1 MVVSI
6 KNSIAKV
13 LSDTGLVK
21 TAQYVRDNPLDQKT
35 FSQTIDDYNL
45 QILGGSAKEDLLVD
59 DTEASYLIYDQLFDG
74 VDGNHFI
81 FQVGLNGNDS
91 SSSAIILSSFRKWL
105 CNEEEIGT
113 NTLSDFLL
121 STDTIDSY
129 FVRCLESKRVHLYA
143 FRGENLVMVYV
154 YTASK
159 ELPKPQDVF
168 KDADLLSSE
177 NSDQNEVNEA
187 MKRVATYKEQY
198 VKNKDYLDNRYKL
211 EASRVLFDDEARY
224 FVNYYNML
232 IYLIY

>member
-6 KNSIAKV
+6 KNSIAKA
-13 LSDTGLVK
+13 LSNTGLVK
-21 TAQYVRDNPLDQKT
+21 TAQYVQNNPLDQKT

-81 FQVGLNGNDS
+81 FQVDLNGNDS

-113 NTLSDFLL
+113 NTVSDFLL
-121 STDTIDSY
+121 NVDTVDSY

-177 NSDQNEVNEA
+177 DADQNKVNEA
-187 MKRVATYKEQY
+187 MKRVEVYRSQYQQNKE
-198 VKNKDYLDNRYKL
+198 YLDNMYKL
-211 EASRVLFDDEARY
+211 QAPRVLFDDDAKY
-224 FVNYYNML
+224 FCNFYNML

>member
-6 KNSIAKV
+6 KNSIAKA

-21 TAQYVRDNPLDQKT
+21 TAQYVQNNPLDQKT

-74 VDGNHFI
+74 IDGNHFI

-113 NTLSDFLL
+113 NTVSDFLL
-121 STDTIDSY
+121 NVDTIDSY
-129 FVRCLESKRVHLYA
+129 FVRYLESKRVHLYA
-143 FRGENLVMVYV
+143 FRGDNLVMVYV
-154 YTASK
+154 YTANVD
-159 ELPKPQDVF
+159 LPKPQDVF
-168 KDADLLSSE
+168 KDADLLSNE
-177 NSDQNEVNEA
+177 DADQNKVNEA
-187 MKRVATYKEQY
+187 MKRIAVYKSQY
-198 VKNKDYLDNRYKL
+198 QKNKDYLDNMYEL
-211 EASRVLFDDEARY
+211 QAPRVLFDEEARY

>member
-1 MVVSI
+1 MVMSI

-13 LSDTGLVK
+13 LSDAGLVK
-21 TAQYVRDNPLDQKT
+21 TAQYVQNNPLDQKT

-91 SSSAIILSSFRKWL
+91 TSSAIILSSFRKWL
-105 CNEEEIGT
+105 CNEEKIGT
-113 NTLSDFLL
+113 NALSNFLL
-121 STDTIDSY
+121 NTDTVDSY

-143 FRGENLVMVYV
+143 FRGENLVMVYIFS
-154 YTASK
+154 ASE

-168 KDADLLSSE
+168 KDADLLSNE
-177 NSDQNEVNEA
+177 DADQNEVNEA
-187 MKRVATYKEQY
+187 MKRIEVYRSQYQQNKE
-198 VKNKDYLDNRYKL
+198 YLDNMYKL
-211 EASRVLFDDEARY
+211 QAPRVLFDDDAKY

>member
-1 MVVSI
+1 MVTSI

-21 TAQYVRDNPLDQKT
+21 TAQYVQNNPLDQKT

-91 SSSAIILSSFRKWL
+91 SSSAVILSSFKKWL
-105 CNEEEIGT
+105 CNEEKIGT
-113 NTLSDFLL
+113 NTVSDFLL
-121 STDTIDSY
+121 NVDTIDSY
-129 FVRCLESKRVHLYA
+129 FVRYLESKRVHLYA
-143 FRGENLVMVYV
+143 FRGENLVMVYIYSANV
-154 YTASK
+154 
-159 ELPKPQDVF
+159 EFPKPQDVF

-177 NSDQNEVNEA
+177 DTDQNKVNEA
-187 MKRVATYKEQY
+187 MKRIEVYRSQYQQNKE
-198 VKNKDYLDNRYKL
+198 YLDNRYEL
-211 EASRVLFDDEARY
+211 ESPRILFDGEARY

>member
-1 MVVSI
+1 MVMSI

-21 TAQYVRDNPLDQKT
+21 TAQYVQNNPLDQKT

-45 QILGGSAKEDLLVD
+45 QVLGGSAKEDLLVD

-91 SSSAIILSSFRKWL
+91 SSSAVILSSFQKWL
-105 CNEEEIGT
+105 CNEEGIST

-121 STDTIDSY
+121 NTDTIDSY

-154 YTASK
+154 YSSSN
-159 ELPKPQDVF
+159 ELPKSQDVF
-168 KDADLLSSE
+168 KDADLLSAE
-177 NSDQNEVNEA
+177 DADQNEVNEA

-198 VKNKDYLDNRYKL
+198 VKNKEYLDNRYKL
-211 EASRVLFDDEARY
+211 EAPRVLFDDEARY

>member
-1 MVVSI
+1 MVTSI
-6 KNSIAKV
+6 KNNVAKV
-13 LSDTGLVK
+13 LSNAGLIK
-21 TAQYVRDNPLDQKT
+21 TAQYVQNNPLDQKT

-74 VDGNHFI
+74 TDGNHFI
-81 FQVGLNGNDS
+81 FQVGLNDNDS
-91 SSSAIILSSFRKWL
+91 SSSAIILSSFKKWL
-105 CNEEEIGT
+105 CNEEEIST
-113 NTLSDFLL
+113 TALSDFLL
-121 STDTIDSY
+121 NTDTIDSY

-154 YTASK
+154 YTASE

-177 NSDQNEVNEA
+177 DADQSEVNEA
-187 MKRVATYKEQY
+187 MKRVSVYKEQY
-198 VKNKDYLDNRYKL
+198 IKNKDYLDNRYKL
-211 EASRVLFDDEARY
+211 EAPKILFDDEARY

>member
-1 MVVSI
+1 MSI

-21 TAQYVRDNPLDQKT
+21 TAQYVQNNPLDQKT

-91 SSSAIILSSFRKWL
+91 SSSAVILSSFQKWL
-105 CNEEEIGT
+105 CNEEGISI
-113 NTLSDFLL
+113 NTLSDLL
-121 STDTIDSY
+121 LNTDTIDSY

-154 YTASK
+154 YSSSN

-168 KDADLLSSE
+168 KDADLLSAE
-177 NSDQNEVNEA
+177 DADQNKVNEV

-198 VKNKDYLDNRYKL
+198 VKNKEYLDNRYKL
-211 EASRVLFDDEARY
+211 EAPRVLFDDEARY

>member
-13 LSDTGLVK
+13 LSNTGLVK
-21 TAQYVRDNPLDQKT
+21 TAQYVQNNPLDQKT

-105 CNEEEIGT
+105 CNEEGIGT

-154 YTASK
+154 YTASV
-159 ELPKPQDVF
+159 ELPKPQDIF
-168 KDADLLSSE
+168 KDADILSSE
-177 NSDQNEVNEA
+177 DTDQNEVNEA
-187 MKRVATYKEQY
+187 MKRVEVYRSQY
-198 VKNKDYLDNRYKL
+198 QKNKDYLDNMYKL
-211 EASRVLFDDEARY
+211 QAPRVLFDEDAKY
-224 FVNYYNML
+224 FCNFYNML

>member
-121 STDTIDSY
+121 NTDTVDSF

-154 YTASK
+154 YSSSN

-168 KDADLLSSE
+168 KDADLLSAE
-177 NSDQNEVNEA
+177 DANQNEINEA

-198 VKNKDYLDNRYKL
+198 IKNKDYLDNRYKL
-211 EASRVLFDDEARY
+211 EAPRVLFDDEARY

>member
-21 TAQYVRDNPLDQKT
+21 TAQYVQNNPLDQKT

-81 FQVGLNGNDS
+81 FKVGLNGNDS

-113 NTLSDFLL
+113 NTVSDFLL
-121 STDTIDSY
+121 NVDTVDSY

-143 FRGENLVMVYV
+143 FRGENLVMVYI
-154 YTASK
+154 YTADI
-159 ELPKPQDVF
+159 ELIKPQDVF

-177 NSDQNEVNEA
+177 DADSAKVDEA
-187 MKRVATYKEQY
+187 MKRVAVYRSQY
-198 VKNKDYLDNRYKL
+198 QKNKDYFDNMYKL
-211 EASRVLFDDEARY
+211 QASRVLFDDDAKY
-224 FVNYYNML
+224 FCNFYNML
-232 IYLIY
+232 IYLVY

>member
-6 KNSIAKV
+6 KNSIAKA
-13 LSDTGLVK
+13 LSNTGLVK
-21 TAQYVRDNPLDQKT
+21 TAQYVQNNPLDQKT

-113 NTLSDFLL
+113 NTVSDFLL
-121 STDTIDSY
+121 NVDTVDSY

-177 NSDQNEVNEA
+177 DADQNKVNEA
-187 MKRVATYKEQY
+187 MKRVEVYRSQYQQNKE
-198 VKNKDYLDNRYKL
+198 YLDNMYKL
-211 EASRVLFDDEARY
+211 QAPRVLFDDDAKY
-224 FVNYYNML
+224 FCNYYNML

>member
-1 MVVSI
+1 MVTSI

-13 LSDTGLVK
+13 LSNAGLVK
-21 TAQYVRDNPLDQKT
+21 TAQYVQNNPLDQKT

-81 FQVGLNGNDS
+81 FKVGLNGNDS
-91 SSSAIILSSFRKWL
+91 SSSAVILSSFQKWL

-113 NTLSDFLL
+113 NTVSDFLL
-121 STDTIDSY
+121 NTDTIDSY

-143 FRGENLVMVYV
+143 FRGENLVMIYV
-154 YTASK
+154 YSSSN

-168 KDADLLSSE
+168 KDADLLSAE
-177 NSDQNEVNEA
+177 DADQNEVNEA

-198 VKNKDYLDNRYKL
+198 VKNKEYLDNRYKL
-211 EASRVLFDDEARY
+211 EAPRVLFDD
-224 FVNYYNML
+224 
-232 IYLIY
+232 

>member
-13 LSDTGLVK
+13 LSNTGLVK
-21 TAQYVRDNPLDQKT
+21 TSQYVQNNPLDQKT

-74 VDGNHFI
+74 VDDNHFI

-105 CNEEEIGT
+105 CNEEGIGT
-113 NTLSDFLL
+113 NTLSNFLL
-121 STDTIDSY
+121 NVDTVDNY

-154 YTASK
+154 FTASK

-168 KDADLLSSE
+168 QDADLLSSE
-177 NSDQNEVNEA
+177 NADSAKVNEA
-187 MKRVATYKEQY
+187 MKRVATYKDQY
-198 VKNKDYLDNRYKL
+198 IKNKDYLDNMYKL
-211 EASRVLFDDEARY
+211 QAPRVLFDGEARY

>member
-6 KNSIAKV
+6 KNNIAKV

-105 CNEEEIGT
+105 CNEEGIST

-121 STDTIDSY
+121 NTDTIDSY

-143 FRGENLVMVYV
+143 FRGENLVMIYV
-154 YTASK
+154 YTASV

-177 NSDQNEVNEA
+177 DTDQNEVNEA

-198 VKNKDYLDNRYKL
+198 VKNKEYLDNRYKL
-211 EASRVLFDDEARY
+211 EAPRVLFDDEARY
-224 FVNYYNML
+224 FVNYYKML

>member
-1 MVVSI
+1 MVVSV
-6 KNSIAKV
+6 KNNIAKV

-35 FSQTIDDYNL
+35 FSQTVDDYNL
-45 QILGGSAKEDLLVD
+45 QILSGSAKEDLLVD

-113 NTLSDFLL
+113 NTVSDFLL
-121 STDTIDSY
+121 NTDTIDSY
-129 FVRCLESKRVHLYA
+129 FVRYLESKRVHLYA

-154 YTASK
+154 YNASK

-168 KDADLLSSE
+168 KDADLLASE
-177 NSDQNEVNEA
+177 DADQNEVNEA
-187 MKRVATYKEQY
+187 MKRVEVYRSQY
-198 VKNKDYLDNRYKL
+198 QQNKDYLDNMYKL
-211 EASRVLFDDEARY
+211 QAPRILFDEEAKY
-224 FVNYYNML
+224 LCNYYNML

>member
-1 MVVSI
+1 MVMSI

-13 LSDTGLVK
+13 LSDAGLVK
-21 TAQYVRDNPLDQKT
+21 TAQYVQNNPLDQKT
-35 FSQTIDDYNL
+35 FSQTIDDFNL

-81 FQVGLNGNDS
+81 FQVGLNDNDS
-91 SSSAIILSSFRKWL
+91 TSSAIILSSFRKWL
-105 CNEEEIGT
+105 CNEEKIGT

-121 STDTIDSY
+121 NTDTIDSY

-143 FRGENLVMVYV
+143 FRGENLVMIYV
-154 YTASK
+154 YSSSN

-168 KDADLLSSE
+168 KDADLLSAE
-177 NSDQNEVNEA
+177 DADQNEVNEA
-187 MKRVATYKEQY
+187 MKRVAFYRSQY
-198 VKNKDYLDNRYKL
+198 QKNKDYLDNRYKL
-211 EASRVLFDDEARY
+211 EAPRILFDAEARY

>member
-13 LSDTGLVK
+13 LSNTGLVK
-21 TAQYVRDNPLDQKT
+21 TSQYVQNNPLDQKT

-59 DTEASYLIYDQLFDG
+59 DTEASYLIYDHLFDG

-121 STDTIDSY
+121 NVDTVDSY

-154 YTASK
+154 FNTSK
-159 ELPKPQDVF
+159 ELPKPQDIF

-177 NSDQNEVNEA
+177 DADQSEVNEA
-187 MKRVATYKEQY
+187 MKRVEVYRSQY
-198 VKNKDYLDNRYKL
+198 QQNKDYLDNRYKL
-211 EASRVLFDDEARY
+211 ESSRVLFDDEARY

>member
-1 MVVSI
+1 MVVYI

-121 STDTIDSY
+121 NTDTIDSF

-177 NSDQNEVNEA
+177 NADQNEVNEA
-187 MKRVATYKEQY
+187 MKRVEVYRSQYQQNKE
-198 VKNKDYLDNRYKL
+198 YLDNMYNL
-211 EASRVLFDDEARY
+211 QAPRVLFDDEARY

>member
-6 KNSIAKV
+6 KNNIAKV

-21 TAQYVRDNPLDQKT
+21 TAQYVRDNQLDQKT
-35 FSQTIDDYNL
+35 FSQTVDDYNL
-45 QILGGSAKEDLLVD
+45 QILSGSAKEDLLVD

-113 NTLSDFLL
+113 NTVSDFLL
-121 STDTIDSY
+121 NTDTIDSY
-129 FVRCLESKRVHLYA
+129 FVRYLESKRVHLYA

-154 YTASK
+154 YNASK

-168 KDADLLSSE
+168 KDADLLASE
-177 NSDQNEVNEA
+177 DADQNEVNEA
-187 MKRVATYKEQY
+187 MKRVEVYRSQY
-198 VKNKDYLDNRYKL
+198 QQNKDYLDNMYKL
-211 EASRVLFDDEARY
+211 QAPRILFDEEARY